1 MIVDVPEIARE
12 NGLNRDAETSDYE
25 PPKTITDEAITI
37 YLALLLMWR
46 KRFKESLDSYQ
57 PWVRNPDG
65 SLSGGIRRSPL
76 TDVDLEY
83 RDVLLYQ
90 TDRLKKWV
98 SRVDGWNA
106 NKVVS
111 ATASAAGVNV
121 SPYMRLID
129 VREALEAAIESSVSL
144 IGSMQADMKSKVEAI
159 MFDAIANRRNK
170 KFITDELSKALN
182 IGKRRAGRIAADQTH
197 KLNIALT
204 AQRNIA
210 LGIDS
215 FVWVAR
221 RDDRVRPLHRHYNGK
236 IYKWNSPPSD
246 GLPGWSYNCR
256 CVARSIIKGKKNG

>member
-1 MIVDVPEIARE
+1 MIVDVPELAKE
-12 NGLNRDAETSDYE
+12 AGVKRDVETSDYE
-25 PPKTITDEAITI
+25 PPKTITDEAVAI

-46 KRFKESLDSYQ
+46 KRFKDSLESYQ

-65 SLSGGIRRSPL
+65 SLSGGIKKSPM
-76 TDVDLEY
+76 TDIDAEY
-83 RDVLLYQ
+83 RGVVLYQ
-90 TDRLKKWV
+90 AEKLEKWV

-106 NKVVS
+106 KKVVT
-111 ATASAAGVNV
+111 ATSGAVGVNV

-129 VREALEAAIESSVSL
+129 VQEALEAAIQSSVSL

-170 KFITDELSKALN
+170 KYITDELAKALE
-182 IGKRRAGRIAADQTH
+182 ITKKRARRIAGDQTH

-210 LGIDS
+210 LGIEE
-215 FVWVAR
+215 FVWVSR

-236 IYKWNSPPSD
+236 VYRWNSPPAD

-256 CVARSIIKGKKNG
+256 CVAKSVIKAS